1 MNNIIVKNWNNIIT
15 PEDDV
20 YILGDLMLG
29 GANKI
34 TDGMSYILSLQGKLH
49 IVRGNHDTDK
59 RWELYKTLPN
69 VVELENS
76 IYLKY
81 DKYHFYLSHYP
92 SITSNNDYDK
102 PLRARL
108 LNLCGHIHTQDKWCD
123 FDKGYIYHCE
133 LDAHG
138 CKPVSIDTII
148 KDFKDMYKNNKNID
162 RQIEIDK
169 EKISYD
175 RTLFKLSAC
184 DRCVY
189 QYNTCPGP
197 NMFQYPPKCP
207 HGFTFKRDPP
217 DGGYYG

>member
-1 MNNIIVKNWNNIIT
+1 MIYITSDLHFFHNRDFIYKARGFETVGQMNNIIVKNWNNIVT

-29 GANKI
+29 GTDKI
-34 TDGMSYILSLQGKLH
+34 TDGISYILSLQGKLH

-76 IYLKY
+76 IYLNY
-81 DKYHFYLSHYP
+81 NKYHFYLSHYA

-108 LNLCGHIHTQDKWCD
+108 LNLCGHIHTKDKWCD

-133 LDAHG
+133 LDAHD
-138 CKPVSIDTII
+138 CKPISIDTII
-148 KDFKDMYKNNKNID
+148 EDFKS
-162 RQIEIDK
+162 RL
-169 EKISYD
+169 
-175 RTLFKLSAC
+175 T
-184 DRCVY
+184 
-189 QYNTCPGP
+189 
-197 NMFQYPPKCP
+197 
-207 HGFTFKRDPP
+207 
-217 DGGYYG
+217 